1 MTRYTASCLCGG
13 IQLQINADL
22 QPIMVCHCT
31 QCQKAQG
38 AAFAAITQ
46 VQKKDLNILQG
57 EDLLQPY
64 FASPNKKRVF
74 CKTCGSPIW
83 SERLDKPEV
92 VRLRAGLINENVPV
106 RVVSH
111 AYVSSKAS
119 WHVIGDDAPQYQQAV
134 DNPK

>member
-1 MTRYTASCLCGG
+1 MAYTASCLCNG
-13 IQLQINADL
+13 IQLRINAEL
-22 QPIMVCHCT
+22 EPIMVCHCT

-46 VQKKDLNILQG
+46 VQKNDLNIVQG
-57 EDLLQPY
+57 ENLLQAY

-92 VRLRAGLINENVPV
+92 VRLRVGLINEEISTSVI
-106 RVVSH
+106 SH
-111 AYVSSKAS
+111 AFVSSKVKWYPICDSAR
-119 WHVIGDDAPQYQQAV
+119 QYQNGV
-134 DNPK
+134 ENL

>member
-1 MTRYTASCLCGG
+1 
-13 IQLQINADL
+13 
-22 QPIMVCHCT
+22 MVCHCT

-46 VQKKDLNILQG
+46 VQKNDLNIVQG
-57 EDLLQPY
+57 ENLLQAY

-92 VRLRAGLINENVPV
+92 VRLRVGLINEEISTSVI
-106 RVVSH
+106 SH
-111 AYVSSKAS
+111 AFVSSKVKWYPICDSAR
-119 WHVIGDDAPQYQQAV
+119 QYQNGV
-134 DNPK
+134 ENP

>member
-1 MTRYTASCLCGG
+1 MVYTASCLCNG
-13 IQLQINADL
+13 IQLQINSEL
-22 QPIMVCHCT
+22 EPIMVCHCT

-46 VQKKDLNILQG
+46 VQKSDLNIVQG
-57 EDLLQPY
+57 ENLLQAY

-92 VRLRAGLINENVPV
+92 VRLRVGLINEKISTSVI
-106 RVVSH
+106 SH
-111 AYVSSKAS
+111 AFVSSKVKWYPICDS
-119 WHVIGDDAPQYQQAV
+119 VRQYQNGV
-134 DNPK
+134 ENP